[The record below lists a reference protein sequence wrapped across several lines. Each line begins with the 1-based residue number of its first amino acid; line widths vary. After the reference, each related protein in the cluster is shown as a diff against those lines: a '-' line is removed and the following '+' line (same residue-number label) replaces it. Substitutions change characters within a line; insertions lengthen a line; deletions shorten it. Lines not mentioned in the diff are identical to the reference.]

1 MPHVAASARTRD
13 RSSGATIT
21 FLGEIA
27 VKKLIVCVTGFA
39 ALIAGAAITN
49 HLFAQGGNTP
59 AQQQGTKVAVINI
72 GHVFNNYVRAKAFK
86 EELEKAFQPYKEKA
100 KKLTDEMKRYDDEI
114 RGNPAMKPT
123 DVEQRQARIKVI
135 KRELEDLSVDMQKN
149 LGIRQEENLKTL
161 WKEVNM
167 GITKVSEAYGF
178 QIVLGY
184 GEPLDKAMRDAF
196 PNINRLMQAMDA
208 GGAVPLYV
216 HGSVDLSHAV
226 TETLNRWVLGDGVQ
240 PTGGKK

>member
-1 MPHVAASARTRD
+1 M
-13 RSSGATIT
+13 
-21 FLGEIA
+21 
-27 VKKLIVCVTGFA
+27 KKLIVCVTGFA

-184 GEPLDKAMRDAF
+184 GDLDDPSVKAFQSVHSTKLRAADMGCT
-196 PNINRLMQAMDA
+196 PTVYI
-208 GGAVPLYV
+208 
-216 HGSVDLSHAV
+216 HGSVDITPVVIQTLSEK
-226 TETLNRWVLGDGVQ
+226 TWEYR
-240 PTGGKK
+240 KK

>member
-1 MPHVAASARTRD
+1 V
-13 RSSGATIT
+13 
-21 FLGEIA
+21 IA

-39 ALIAGAAITN
+39 ALLTGALVTN
-49 HLFAQGGNTP
+49 HLFAQGSAAP
-59 AQQQGTKVAVINI
+59 AQPAGTKVAVINI

-86 EELEKAFQPYKEKA
+86 EELERAFQPYKDKA
-100 KKLTDEMKRYDDEI
+100 KKLTDEMKRYEDEI
-114 RGNPAMKPT
+114 RNPKISPQ
-123 DVEQRQARIKVI
+123 DIEQRQALIKRN
-135 KRELEDLSVDMQKN
+135 KRELEDLSIEMQKN
-149 LGIRQEENLKTL
+149 LGSKQEENLKTL

-167 GITKVSEAYGF
+167 GVTKVSEAYGF

-184 GEPLDKAMRDAF
+184 GEPLDKGLRDAF

-226 TETLNRWVLGDGVQ
+226 TETLNRWVLGDQPKIQ
-240 PTGGKK
+240 PTGGQK